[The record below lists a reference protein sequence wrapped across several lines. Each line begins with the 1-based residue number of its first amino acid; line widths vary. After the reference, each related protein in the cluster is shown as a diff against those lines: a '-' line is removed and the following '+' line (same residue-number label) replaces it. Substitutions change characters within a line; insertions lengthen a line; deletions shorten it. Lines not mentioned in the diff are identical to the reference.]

1 VAIERL
7 VIVADAHLG
16 GVPAD
21 VEAAFLEFLDAVPS
35 LGDGLLIN
43 GDLFA
48 FWFAYRR
55 AIPREGVAVLARLAA
70 LARVLPVAMTGGNH
84 DRWGDTFWEQELGIR
99 FSPDEL
105 RIPLATGW
113 ALAVHGDG
121 VAEARWHGRL
131 LHSVFRHSITSGI
144 YRLLHPDFG
153 FWLVDRFAGRL
164 ADSTRDPAVLAAAAA
179 RQRAWAEARLRAA
192 PEVTLLIMG
201 HTHRPA
207 LAEVAPG
214 RWYLNPG
221 AWMDGLSYATAGGGT
236 VELRRFRE

>member
-16 GVPAD
+16 GVPAG

-55 AIPREGVAVLARLAA
+55 AIPREGIAVLARLAA
-70 LARVLPVAMTGGNH
+70 LARIMPVAMTGGNH
-84 DRWGDTFWEQELGIR
+84 DRWGDSFWEQELGIR

-105 RIPLATGW
+105 RIPLAVGA

-121 VAEARWHGRL
+121 VAEVRWPGRL
-131 LHSVFRHSITSGI
+131 LHSVFRHPVTSGG
-144 YRLLHPDFG
+144 LTASP
-153 FWLVDRFAGRL
+153 AGWRIPQGIPPCWMQP
-164 ADSTRDPAVLAAAAA
+164 R
-179 RQRAWAEARLRAA
+179 RAS
-192 PEVTLLIMG
+192 V
-201 HTHRPA
+201 
-207 LAEVAPG
+207 PG
-214 RWYLNPG
+214 PKRGSGP
-221 AWMDGLSYATAGGGT
+221 
-236 VELRRFRE
+236 RRR

>member
-1 VAIERL
+1 MAIERL

-84 DRWGDTFWEQELGIR
+84 DRWGDTFWEQELGIEP
-99 FSPDEL
+99 SNPQISVGSDT
-105 RIPLATGW
+105 AGW
-113 ALAVHGDG
+113 
-121 VAEARWHGRL
+121 
-131 LHSVFRHSITSGI
+131 
-144 YRLLHPDFG
+144 
-153 FWLVDRFAGRL
+153 
-164 ADSTRDPAVLAAAAA
+164 LAALDA
-179 RQRAWAEARLRAA
+179 RA
-192 PEVTLLIMG
+192 PKTESAPVG
-201 HTHRPA
+201 RP
-207 LAEVAPG
+207 P
-214 RWYLNPG
+214 
-221 AWMDGLSYATAGGGT
+221 S
-236 VELRRFRE
+236 ELTE

>member
-1 VAIERL
+1 MAIERL

-16 GVPAD
+16 AVPAD
-21 VEAAFLEFLDAVPS
+21 VEAAFLEFLDVVPS

-70 LARVLPVAMTGGNH
+70 LARTMPVAMTGGNH

-105 RIPLATGW
+105 RIPLATGA

-131 LHSVFRHSITSGI
+131 LHSAFRHPVTSGI

-164 ADSTRDPAVLAAAAA
+164 ADATRDPAVLDAAAA

-192 PEVTLLIMG
+192 PELTLLVMG

-221 AWMDGLSYATAGGGT
+221 AWMDGFCYATAGGGT
-236 VELRRFRE
+236 VMLRRFRG